1 MRTIYT
7 DMENLLA
14 QVIQYLNTNKL
25 LSGFPSLY
33 MLYDIDEKS
42 SISFHSDQAPV
53 RGIMNVY
60 KELLRIERQVNMEED
75 RHIFFTAAPVFI
87 TEPELCGDC
96 DGAVSCDLFDYH
108 QCTVDGK
115 DACLLHV
122 RRLDIGFVYRD
133 GMLKIRRFFTDAI
146 QTYEP
151 WFYME
156 KHPLEHAFEVF
167 DSIGPVDAD
176 DYIAL
181 KKAHNYLWDHLLAL
195 KEEEAGGLAGAADA
209 LKRVF
214 RTSSL
219 RDERYPVVG
228 ITGLLCAD
236 VEKDSGFARCS
247 QLAEV
252 FRIVGEDS
260 AMKLVR
266 SLWQVQTDCRYRDG
280 EWTISQIAAQPV
292 MYLPLSDYVPGIR
305 YDRWSMGPD
314 DWDLVNSPMPG
325 RKTQDLYEIENIMGA
340 WAVHGRR
347 GDLSGFAE
355 KYMTHPELKP
365 VLAIMSQGKE
375 TPVREGI
382 DAIRERFAGMD
393 ARFRNHRY
401 SMHVP
406 TTPVVEVSADG
417 THAVGTWYDH
427 SATCLAS
434 GDETCFPY
442 MVFVARYFHEFVKI
456 DQKWYVKRFYW
467 EPLIHLEEWKLDL
480 THTDGWAARTDDRNY
495 PEPLE
500 LFGSGM

>member
-156 KHPLEHAFEVF
+156 KHPSEHAFEVF

-181 KKAHNYLWDHLLAL
+181 KKAHNYLWDHL
-195 KEEEAGGLAGAADA
+195 
-209 LKRVF
+209 R
-214 RTSSL
+214 
-219 RDERYPVVG
+219 
-228 ITGLLCAD
+228 
-236 VEKDSGFARCS
+236 
-247 QLAEV
+247 
-252 FRIVGEDS
+252 
-260 AMKLVR
+260 
-266 SLWQVQTDCRYRDG
+266 
-280 EWTISQIAAQPV
+280 
-292 MYLPLSDYVPGIR
+292 
-305 YDRWSMGPD
+305 
-314 DWDLVNSPMPG
+314 
-325 RKTQDLYEIENIMGA
+325 
-340 WAVHGRR
+340 
-347 GDLSGFAE
+347 
-355 KYMTHPELKP
+355 
-365 VLAIMSQGKE
+365 
-375 TPVREGI
+375 
-382 DAIRERFAGMD
+382 
-393 ARFRNHRY
+393 
-401 SMHVP
+401 
-406 TTPVVEVSADG
+406 
-417 THAVGTWYDH
+417 
-427 SATCLAS
+427 
-434 GDETCFPY
+434 
-442 MVFVARYFHEFVKI
+442 
-456 DQKWYVKRFYW
+456 
-467 EPLIHLEEWKLDL
+467 
-480 THTDGWAARTDDRNY
+480 
-495 PEPLE
+495 
-500 LFGSGM
+500 